1 MLPPEVPLATLPPPV
16 LPLIALPPIAVPPI
30 ATPPPALAPLVP
42 REVDDEEETVAAL
55 PPAEMFPP
63 CACVDEVLPA
73 LPELLVQPKNRPK
86 TASKTCVWLF
96 I

>member
-1 MLPPEVPLATLPPPV
+1 V
-16 LPLIALPPIAVPPI
+16 LPLIALPPIALPPI
-30 ATPPPALAPLVP
+30 APTPPVP
-42 REVDDEEETVAAL
+42 PTAVDKEEAVAAL

-63 CACVDEVLPA
+63 CACVDEGLPA

-86 TASKTCVWLF
+86 TASKACAWLF